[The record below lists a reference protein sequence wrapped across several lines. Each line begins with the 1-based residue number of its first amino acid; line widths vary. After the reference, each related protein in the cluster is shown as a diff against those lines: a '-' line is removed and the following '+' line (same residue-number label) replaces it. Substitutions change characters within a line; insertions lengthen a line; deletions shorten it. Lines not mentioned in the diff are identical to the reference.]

1 MSRFKFRSIILY
13 FIPFIIFIYP
23 VLGFS
28 EASVKGTSKDEKEGS
43 IIINSDTLEID
54 NVRNLVTFKGD
65 VDARRDDLTI
75 NCETLLLYYKKKPG
89 EDLEKGIPNIDRIVA
104 TGKVRISRPAGG
116 LAMAEKAVYYG
127 DEDKIV
133 LTGRP
138 VVRQGDD
145 SVEGSTIT
153 LFLKDNR
160 SVVEGSG
167 ENRARAV
174 LFPNRDKR

>member
-89 EDLEKGIPNIDRIVA
+89 ED
-104 TGKVRISRPAGG
+104 
-116 LAMAEKAVYYG
+116 
-127 DEDKIV
+127 
-133 LTGRP
+133 
-138 VVRQGDD
+138 
-145 SVEGSTIT
+145 
-153 LFLKDNR
+153 
-160 SVVEGSG
+160 
-167 ENRARAV
+167 
-174 LFPNRDKR
+174 